1 MQHGNGAGNLSDE
14 DHVVLDDDDAVLPGK
29 AHEEL
34 AGLGGLLVGHAGGG
48 FVHEEKLWVLREQ
61 HSDFEP
67 LLLAVRQRPG
77 FPRRPVG
84 QADGLEHFMD
94 ALALGRGH
102 AREDRAPDAA
112 APLKREQDVLEDRVV
127 DVNRG
132 RLELPTDAETV
143 DLVFV
148 KLSQVRVRTELD
160 LSFVRPGASG
170 DDVEHRAFARAIRAD
185 DDAELTF
192 IHVEVEVVDR
202 LEAVEGFADA
212 FERENELFVR
222 RHGIFGLTGCATGP
236 VSAAGLPKSF
246 FLSSRNCSGR
256 PMIPFGMKSVTKTKS
271 APRM

>member
-1 MQHGNGAGNLSDE
+1 MKLLTTIFSK
-14 DHVVLDDDDAVLPGK
+14 VK
-29 AHEEL
+29 
-34 AGLGGLLVGHAGGG
+34 LGVTP
-48 FVHEEKLWVLREQ
+48 EIN
-61 HSDFEP
+61 
-67 LLLAVRQRPG
+67 
-77 FPRRPVG
+77 
-84 QADGLEHFMD
+84 
-94 ALALGRGH
+94 ALATIIIGIVLLGVIIAEGLIAVEAEDTEEVKELGRAILIFSEAIGVRK
-102 AREDRAPDAA
+102 AVVRRANSVIEFADK
-112 APLKREQDVLEDRVV
+112 KRW
-127 DVNRG
+127 N
-132 RLELPTDAETV
+132 
-143 DLVFV
+143 
-148 KLSQVRVRTELD
+148 RVRTELD

-246 FLSSRNCSGR
+246 LLSSRNCSGR